1 MSDLITT
8 YFEADHKRLDSL
20 YLAFKHSSKESD
32 STQAVA
38 YFMAYK
44 EGIEKHI
51 VWEESVLFPFFEQQ
65 TGMLN
70 GPTRV
75 MTMEHQ
81 QVYRL
86 NEAILAC
93 IEQKIPSEAFELEL
107 EELLAGHNHKE
118 ENILYPMIDNNSNE
132 SQKAKLLL
140 DIASL
145 TNKP

>member
-1 MSDLITT
+1 MNNLITT

-20 YLAFKHSSKESD
+20 YLAFKNCCKEND

-65 TGMLN
+65 TGMLH

-93 IEQKIPSEAFELEL
+93 IEQQIPSAAFELEL

-145 TNKP
+145 TNKS

>member
-1 MSDLITT
+1 MSNLITV

-20 YLAFKHSSKESD
+20 YLAFKHSFKEGNIK
-32 STQAVA
+32 QAKA
-38 YFMAYK
+38 YFIAYK

-65 TGMLN
+65 TGMLH

-86 NEAILAC
+86 NDAILAC
-93 IEQKIPSEAFELEL
+93 LEQQESSAAFELEL